1 MHTEILNELLAE
13 MAIAEIAN
21 KLLSVISLESN
32 VYYELPNGRCIWL
45 EGIDDEEYF
54 SAHLLIELRCNE
66 YEWDMPY
73 SEYANR
79 KDPAI
84 ARYIL
89 SKDDNVAEV
98 VRVLLMKDAKTPVK
112 DISIEAKTKID
123 TIGHQIEQLLDMVPE
138 NVENKKLSDLF
149 AIFRDVKNVIVAMQD
164 DGTI

>member
-1 MHTEILNELLAE
+1 MKTST
-13 MAIAEIAN
+13 EIAN
-21 KLLSVISLESN
+21 KLLSEISLEGYA
-32 VYYELPNGRCIWL
+32 YYDLPNGRCIWV
-45 EGIDDEEYF
+45 EEIDDEEYF
-54 SAHLLIELRCNE
+54 SPHLLIELRCNE

-89 SKDDNVAEV
+89 SNGDNVEEV
-98 VRVLLMKDAKTPVK
+98 VRVLLMKDVVTPVK
-112 DISIEAKTKID
+112 DISIEAKAKID
-123 TIGHQIEQLLDMVPE
+123 TIGYQIEQLLDMVPE